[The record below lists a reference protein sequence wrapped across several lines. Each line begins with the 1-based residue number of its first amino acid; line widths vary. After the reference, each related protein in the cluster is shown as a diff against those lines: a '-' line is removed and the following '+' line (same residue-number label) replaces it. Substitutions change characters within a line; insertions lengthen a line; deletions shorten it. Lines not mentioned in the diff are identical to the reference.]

1 MKLTKWRCS
10 GDWQKSGRS
19 WALRAPPKGWLEWL
33 CKWSK
38 KIKPSAISSQGH
50 LNFWALN
57 LNLYRRL
64 LQFVKPYWTRLAA
77 AMVCMLFVSAST
89 AASAFLVKPVLDDVF
104 FKKDLTMLKLI
115 PLAIVGLFL
124 LKGFFDYGQ
133 AYLMSHVGQR
143 IIADLREKI
152 YSHLQSLSL
161 SFFTRNPT
169 GVLMSR
175 ITNDV
180 TLVQGA
186 VTDAVTGLLK
196 DFFTIIGLVGV
207 IFYRDWSLAIVALV
221 VFPLAV
227 YPIVNFG
234 RKLRSYS
241 FRSQSTMG
249 DISSILMETISGNRI
264 VKAFNMEDYERK
276 RFARE
281 NRRLLEIIL
290 KSVRVRAISHPLME
304 TLGGLGIAF
313 IVFYGGY
320 NVIKGVA
327 SPGTFFSFLA
337 ALLMLYE
344 PVKRLSGVNNTIQQG
359 LAAASRIFEV
369 LDTVPEIHSKPGS
382 KVLSSVSKGI
392 EFQNVSFKYEEDW
405 VLKNIN
411 LQIKAGEVVA
421 FVGSSGGGKTTLVN
435 LLPRFYDVT
444 AGGVLIDGGDIRD
457 LTVESLRSM
466 IGIVTQQ
473 TILFNDSARNNIA
486 YGKIDQ
492 TFQEIVRAA
501 EAAYAHKF
509 IQNLPKGYDTVIGEQ
524 GVKLSGG
531 ERQRLSIARALLKNA
546 PILILDEATSSLDSE
561 SEIEVQKALEYLMQ
575 GRTTL
580 VIAHRLSTIRKA
592 DRIVVISNGMVVE
605 EGSHEE
611 LLERGGE
618 YKKLYLLQFI
628 DGDLERASR
637 LENEQKFTAIS

>member
-1 MKLTKWRCS
+1 MA
-10 GDWQKSGRS
+10 G
-19 WALRAPPKGWLEWL
+19 
-33 CKWSK
+33 
-38 KIKPSAISSQGH
+38 
-50 LNFWALN
+50 
-57 LNLYRRL
+57 
-64 LQFVKPYWTRLAA
+64 
-77 AMVCMLFVSAST
+77 AMICMLFVSAATS
-89 AASAFLVKPVLDDVF
+89 ASAFLVKPVLDDVF

-115 PLAIVGLFL
+115 PLAIVGIFL
-124 LKGFFDYGQ
+124 LKGVFDYGQ

-152 YSHLQSLSL
+152 YNHLQSLSL

-180 TLVQGA
+180 SMVQGA

-196 DFFTIIGLVGV
+196 DLFTIIGLVGV
-207 IFYRDWSLAIVALV
+207 VFYRDWRLAIIALV

-227 YPIVNFG
+227 YPIVKFG

-241 FRSQSTMG
+241 SRSQTTMG
-249 DISSILMETISGNRI
+249 DISTILLETISGNRI
-264 VKAFNMEDYERK
+264 VKAFNMEEYEQK

-281 NRRLLEIIL
+281 NRKLFSIQM
-290 KSVRVRAISHPLME
+290 KSVRVRAVSHPLME
-304 TLGGLGIAF
+304 VLGGLGIAC

-327 SPGTFFSFLA
+327 TPGTFFSFLA

-344 PVKRLSGVNNTIQQG
+344 PVKRLSGFNNTVQQG

-369 LDTVPEIHSKPGS
+369 LDTAPEIRNKPGA
-382 KVLSSVSKGI
+382 KILTSVSKGI
-392 EFQNVSFKYEEDW
+392 EYRNVSFKYDEDR
-405 VLKNIN
+405 VLKSIN
-411 LQIKAGEVVA
+411 LQVKVGEMIA
-421 FVGSSGGGKTTLVN
+421 FVGASGGGKTTLVN
-435 LLPRFYDVT
+435 LLPRFYDVSS
-444 AGGVLIDGGDIRD
+444 GEVLIDGQDIRN
-457 LTVESLRSM
+457 VSQESLRSM

-473 TILFNDSARNNIA
+473 TILFNDTVRNNIA
-486 YGKIDQ
+486 YGKISEP
-492 TFQEIVRAA
+492 FGGIVKAA
-501 EAAYAHKF
+501 EAAYAHGF
-509 IQNLPKGYDTVIGEQ
+509 IQNLPNGYDTVIGEQ

-592 DRIVVISNGMVVE
+592 NRIVVIANGTVVE
-605 EGSHEE
+605 EGTHEE
-611 LLERGGE
+611 LLEKEGE
-618 YKKLYLLQFI
+618 YRKLYLLQFI
-628 DGDLERASR
+628 DSDPEKANLM
-637 LENEQKFTAIS
+637 ENGVKYLPTL